1 LSEHRKAPRIRD
13 VHSAS
18 GRNRHGSQGTPG
30 DGKMPPTVLAT
41 GDKGEKPGPKAP
53 TSDDL
58 GSGGCGVRPGRLSP
72 ARARGS
78 AGFRPGGAMPARQ
91 NQNVTIS
98 DRSDGLRPAQAC
110 GRRLKSPE
118 TLTGSDLTQN
128 RLALGRPGLRQGP
141 AWGPDRQHATRQ
153 VDLADSQT
161 HPPTATGRNRRTLRQ
176 AFQGMFGRTSPR
188 PSQRRHRP
196 EQRQRR
202 PTCR

>member
-18 GRNRHGSQGTPG
+18 GRNRHGSQGTSG
-30 DGKMPPTVLAT
+30 DGKIPPTVLAT
-41 GDKGEKPGPKAP
+41 GNKGEKPGSKAP

-58 GSGGCGVRPGRLSP
+58 GSGGCGI
-72 ARARGS
+72 
-78 AGFRPGGAMPARQ
+78 RPGGAMPVRQ

-128 RLALGRPGLRQGP
+128 RPALGRPDLRQGP
-141 AWGPDRQHATRQ
+141 AWGPDRQHAIRQ
-153 VDLADSQT
+153 VDRADRQT